1 MRVGKCQICGEDVKE
16 GVVEVQEMIAD
27 EPYIMEEVQAEVCVQ
42 WAVDNA
48 TDGDKIVAWDG
59 TFAREDIIFKSSII
73 TYSKDMK
80 FGSVKRKLIDAKN
93 KGIVGTQRHFFDK
106 RALERDITPR
116 EIGEV
121 IDYCVVLEE
130 QNHDKYP
137 KLRYKIKGETS
148 FGKKLMLIVSIT
160 KEGYLYV
167 KTGWE
172 G

>member
-1 MRVGKCQICGEDVKE
+1 MKTKGELKIWISAMVFMALISISVFVGSASANTIYVPDNHAKI
-16 GVVEVQEMIAD
+16 
-27 EPYIMEEVQAEVCVQ
+27 Q

-48 TDGDKIVAWDG
+48 TDGDTIVVRDG

-93 KGIVGTQRHFFDK
+93 RGIVGTQRHFFDK

-121 IDYCVVLEE
+121 IDSCVLLEE

-148 FGKKLMLIVSIT
+148 FGKKLMLVVS
-160 KEGYLYV
+160 
-167 KTGWE
+167 
-172 G
+172 